1 MCRDGRR
8 NLCAARRSLGS
19 FEDGGFAPSVV
30 VPVMNLH
37 AVPEHVASS
46 DAVLFEP
53 LACVTQCLLDP
64 ARINA
69 GDRVLV
75 VGPGAM
81 GLLSVQVALAA
92 GARVTCAGLPADAA
106 RLAIAERFG
115 AESTTEVAEEDY
127 DVVVECSGSAGGI
140 ASAFRAVRRGGR
152 YVQVGIHGKV
162 VAVPFDTVLYKEVE
176 VSSGFAST
184 PRSWR
189 RALTLVEDRR
199 VELSGLVTHRLP
211 LDDWKAAFD
220 LVGSPDA
227 VKVVLLP

>member
-1 MCRDGRR
+1 
-8 NLCAARRSLGS
+8 
-19 FEDGGFAPSVV
+19 
-30 VPVMNLH
+30 
-37 AVPEHVASS
+37 
-46 DAVLFEP
+46 
-53 LACVTQCLLDP
+53 
-64 ARINA
+64 
-69 GDRVLV
+69 
-75 VGPGAM
+75 M

-92 GARVTCAGLPADAA
+92 GARVTCAGLPADTA
-106 RLAIAERFG
+106 RLAIARRFG
-115 AESTTEVAEEDY
+115 AEVTTEVAEEAY
-127 DVVVECSGSAGGI
+127 DVVIECSGSAGGI
-140 ASAFRAVRRGGR
+140 ASAFQAVRRGGR

-199 VELSGLVTHRLP
+199 VELSGLVTHHLP
-211 LDDWKAAFD
+211 LDDWKTAFD